1 VFLFLNLIGDV
12 MSFDF
17 NDFNSRA
24 VEPSVGMS
32 NKPVDAGKYR
42 AQIVK
47 ADWKENKAKT
57 GRYLELVFE
66 ITKGPHEG
74 RRIWG
79 RLNLEN
85 PSATAT
91 AMAEGELKAICNAS
105 GILKPRNEQA
115 LLNIP
120 MIIDVEVE
128 ERKDKAGEYSNRIKG
143 YESLEDAAKNAKASG
158 SAKRETVPAGAS
170 DDSAPWE

>member
-12 MSFDF
+12 MSFSFGNFDA
-17 NDFNSRA
+17 RE
-24 VEPSVGMS
+24 VEPQVGMAS
-32 NKPVDAGKYR
+32 GPIPARKYR

-47 ADWKENKAKT
+47 ANWKDNKAKT
-57 GRYLELVFE
+57 GRFLELVFE
-66 ITKGPHEG
+66 VTKGEYQG
-74 RRIWG
+74 RRVWG

-85 PSATAT
+85 PSAAAT
-91 AMAEGELKAICNAS
+91 QIAEGELSAICHAI
-105 GILKPRNEQA
+105 GRPKPRNEGDLENLA
-115 LLNIP
+115 